1 MRPRTKR
8 QREILDYING
18 FVESHGHDPSY
29 SQIALYI
36 GVRSKSGVGKHIAA
50 LEQQGL
56 LTRRREGGHFRLEL
70 KQQESFEEMTCRIEW
85 LELPESDE
93 DSVPDFELMI
103 PRFMTGFLEPQKLR
117 GFVVPND
124 AMLDEQIREGD
135 IALIEKKSFARD
147 GDRVVAAVVGMETMI
162 AKYRRKGPN
171 IDLIP
176 ANENYDPLRIP
187 ADTVSVLG
195 IYRGLLRAVG

>member
-8 QREILDYING
+8 QREILEYING

-36 GVRSKSGVGKHIAA
+36 GVRSKSGIGKHIAA

-56 LTRRREGGHFRLEL
+56 LARRREGGHFRLEL
-70 KQQESFEEMTCRIEW
+70 HPHETLEQMTCHVEW
-85 LELPESDE
+85 LELPEADE
-93 DSVPDFELMI
+93 GFVPDFDLII
-103 PRFMTGFLEPQKLR
+103 PKFMTGFLEPQKLR
-117 GFVVPND
+117 AFVVPND

-147 GDRVVAAVVGMETMI
+147 GDRVVAAVPGMEPII
-162 AKYRRKGPN
+162 AKYHRKGPDIHLN
-171 IDLIP
+171 P
-176 ANENYDPLRIP
+176 ANENYDSIQIP
-187 ADTVSVLG
+187 ADTVTVLG
-195 IYRGLLRAVG
+195 IYRGLLRAAG